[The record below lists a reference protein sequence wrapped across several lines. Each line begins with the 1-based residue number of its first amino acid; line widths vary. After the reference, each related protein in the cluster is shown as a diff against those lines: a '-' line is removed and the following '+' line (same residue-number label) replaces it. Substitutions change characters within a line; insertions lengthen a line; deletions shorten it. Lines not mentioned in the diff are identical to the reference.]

1 MIVYACINIGV
12 IESQIFMICA
22 SVKRLITQMVHGA
35 WDFVC
40 RRKPKC
46 TIFILTM
53 QKLTG
58 AKSASIPT
66 YKVSR
71 Q

>member
-12 IESQIFMICA
+12 IESPIFMICA

-53 QKLTG
+53 
-58 AKSASIPT
+58 
-66 YKVSR
+66 
-71 Q
+71 